1 MLELHEITKSY
12 RTASLDQT
20 ALDGVTVSFRDNE
33 FVAVLGQSGSGKTTM
48 LNVIG
53 GLDHFDSGDLVIDG
67 ISTKHYRN
75 RDWDAYRNNRI
86 GFVFQSYNLIPHQSV
101 LANVEL
107 ALTLTGVS
115 RGERRRRALEALD
128 QVGLSE
134 HVHKRP
140 SQLSGGQ
147 MQRVAIAR
155 ALINDPEILLADE
168 PTGALDSGTSI
179 QVMDLLREVAADR
192 LVIMV
197 THNPELAH
205 DYATRIVELA
215 DGRITSD
222 TAPYIPAGEDAREA
236 RPPRRTRMG
245 PLTALSLSFSNLM
258 TKKGR
263 TLMTS
268 FAGSIGIIGIAMILA
283 LANGVN
289 AYIARTEEETL
300 SSYPLQIERLGMDY
314 TSLIAQA
321 TETATQDDLPD
332 GVVGERRALSNMLG
346 SANTNDLAAL
356 KSYFDADGGS
366 ISDYT
371 NAIEYLYDVTPQ
383 LYLPVDAD
391 SAGQMPTQ
399 VNPDTAFSSFG
410 AMTAT
415 MQMTAFQQLAAD
427 TDLYADQ
434 YELASGRWP
443 TAYNELVIVLPED
456 GRMSDLTEYALGLRE
471 HSELEQLV
479 QTYVSGMAGG
489 LPGSSAFGG
498 ATSTAAAADSATDPA
513 TDPATG
519 PATEPATGA
528 TAQAGAEAT
537 ADAAAEPAAT
547 VGATSSAT
555 AAAGDSADS
564 GAERTYAYN
573 DLIGRTLTLVPAHE
587 RYVYDADYDVWT
599 DKSSDAAYMSGL
611 VAAGETVSVVGIVR
625 ANGSQAALV
634 PGVYYPP
641 ALTEHLVEQ
650 AAASDIVKAQ
660 LARPEVNVFTGKTF
674 AEEADAAGDTEFDIS
689 NLFTVDE
696 AQLQLAFQI
705 DPSALDLSG
714 MDLSGV
720 DLSGLD
726 TTQMDFSGL
735 DLSGLDAVQ
744 PEIDLSDLDLSS
756 LSLTDLEQQFPQLAD
771 VDYVALITQALSDGV
786 IKEGADAQVSA
797 MMTGLIADFTDYYG
811 EHAAGEDPDDPAD
824 DPDLGTL
831 VTDYLTQEEVQRTI
845 AQTLGS
851 DDVIDSAKLTE
862 NLTAA
867 LGTDPAVADISD
879 AVRDQLVAE
888 IGSQVAGAVAGSI
901 TDALSS
907 AVQQAMAA
915 AMAQMMTTIQ
925 SQIAAQVQAATTQLA
940 TGLADAMSVDADAFA
955 EAFQLEMTPEE
966 LSQLLATL
974 VSTEAATYESNLSA
988 LGWADLDNPSEI
1000 DIYPKNF
1007 EAKDS
1012 VKQILE
1018 DYNAQQAA
1026 AGADDKVITY
1036 TDVVGVLM
1044 SSVTRIVNII
1054 SWMLIAF
1061 VAISL
1066 VVSSIMIA
1074 IITYISVLERRKE
1087 IGILRAVGA
1096 SKADVRHVFNAETVI
1111 EGLLA
1116 GVMGVGITLL
1126 VSLPVNAF
1134 IYGRFGVES
1143 IAQLPVT
1150 AGVVLILISVG
1161 LTVLAGL
1168 IPAGK
1173 AAREDPVEALR
1184 SE

>member
-12 RTASLDQT
+12 RTASFDQT
-20 ALDGVTVSFRDNE
+20 ALDGVSVSFRDNE

-67 ISTKHYRN
+67 ISTKDYRS

-115 RGERRRRALEALD
+115 RGERRRRALQALEE
-128 QVGLSE
+128 VGLAD

-140 SQLSGGQ
+140 NQLSGGQ

-168 PTGALDSGTSI
+168 PTGALDSTTSI

-222 TAPYIPAGEDAREA
+222 TAPYNPTADDARVA

-268 FAGSIGIIGIAMILA
+268 FAGSIGIIGIALILA

-314 TSLIAQA
+314 TAMIARA
-321 TETATQDDLPD
+321 ADTGTQEDLPD
-332 GVVGERRALSNMLG
+332 GVVGERGDVRNMFG
-346 SANTNDLAAL
+346 SANSNDLASL
-356 KSYFDADGGS
+356 KAYFDADGGG
-366 ISDYT
+366 IGAHV

-383 LYLPVDAD
+383 LYLPVEEP
-391 SAGQMPTQ
+391 SSKLPTQ
-399 VNPDTAFSSFG
+399 VNPDSAFASFG

-415 MQMTAFQQLAAD
+415 MQMSAFRQLAAD
-427 TDLYADQ
+427 TGLYADQ
-434 YELASGRWP
+434 YDVAAGRWP
-443 TAYNELVIVLPED
+443 TAYNELVLVLPED

-479 QTYVSGMAGG
+479 QTYVGNASGAMAV
-489 LPGSSAFGG
+489 P
-498 ATSTAAAADSATDPA
+498 TAAPTATPSSTPTDGGTDS
-513 TDPATG
+513 
-519 PATEPATGA
+519 
-528 TAQAGAEAT
+528 
-537 ADAAAEPAAT
+537 
-547 VGATSSAT
+547 TS
-555 AAAGDSADS
+555 DST
-564 GAERTYAYN
+564 AERTYTYN
-573 DLIGRTLTLVPAHE
+573 DLIGRTLSLVPAHA
-587 RYVYDADYDVWT
+587 RYVYDADYQVWT
-599 DKSSDAAYMSGL
+599 DKSADAAFMSDL
-611 VAAGETVSVVGIVR
+611 VADGETMTVVGIAR
-625 ANGSQAALV
+625 AEGTQASLV
-634 PGVYYPP
+634 PGVYYTP

-650 AAASDIVKAQ
+650 AADSDIVRAQ
-660 LARPEVNVFTGKTF
+660 LDNPEVDVFTGKTF
-674 AEEADAAGDTEFDIS
+674 AEEADTTGDTEFDIS
-689 NLFTVDE
+689 SLFTIDE
-696 AQLQLAFQI
+696 SQLRAAFQI
-705 DPSALDLSG
+705 DPDALDISG
-714 MDLSGV
+714 MDLSGI

-735 DLSGLDAVQ
+735 DLSGLAGTQ
-744 PEIDLSDLDLSS
+744 PNLDLSNLDLSS

-797 MMTGLIADFTDYYG
+797 MMTSLIAGFTDYYG
-811 EHAAGEDPDDPAD
+811 EHAAGEDPADPDDDPE
-824 DPDLGTL
+824 LGAL
-831 VTDYLTQEEVQRTI
+831 VTDYLSQEEVQRTI
-845 AQTLGS
+845 ADTLGS
-851 DDVIDSAKLTE
+851 DEVIDSAKLTE

-867 LGTDPAVADISD
+867 LGSDPAVADISD

-888 IGSQVAGAVAGSI
+888 IGSQVAAAVTGSI
-901 TDALSS
+901 TQALSS
-907 AVQQAMAA
+907 AVQQAMAT
-915 AMAQMMTTIQ
+915 AMSQMMTAIQ
-925 SQIAAQVQAATTQLA
+925 TQITAQIEAATSQLA
-940 TGLADAMSVDADAFA
+940 TNFADAMSVDTDAFA
-955 EAFQLEMTPEE
+955 QAFQLDMTPEE
-966 LSQLLATL
+966 LAELLSTL
-974 VSTEAATYESNLSA
+974 VSTEVATYESNLSA

-1000 DIYPKNF
+1000 DIYPKDF
-1007 EAKDS
+1007 ESKDT

-1018 DYNAQQAA
+1018 DYNAAQVA
-1026 AGADDKVITY
+1026 AGDDDKVITY

-1096 SKADVRHVFNAETVI
+1096 SRSDIRHVFNAETVI
-1111 EGLLA
+1111 EGLMA
-1116 GVMGVGITLL
+1116 GLMGVGITLL
-1126 VSLPVNAF
+1126 VALPLNAF

-1143 IAQLPVT
+1143 IAQLPVR
-1150 AGVVLILISVG
+1150 AGIILVLISVG

-1168 IPAGK
+1168 IPSGK

>member
-12 RTASLDQT
+12 RTASFDQT
-20 ALDGVTVSFRDNE
+20 ALDGVSVSFRDNE

-48 LNVIG
+48 LNIIG

-67 ISTKHYRN
+67 ISTKNYRS

-115 RGERRRRALEALD
+115 RGERRRRALDALE
-128 QVGLSE
+128 QVGLAD

-168 PTGALDSGTSI
+168 PTGALDSTTSI

-215 DGRITSD
+215 DGSITSD
-222 TAPYIPAGEDAREA
+222 TAPYIPTADDAREA

-268 FAGSIGIIGIAMILA
+268 FAGSIGIIGIALILA

-314 TSLIAQA
+314 TALIARA
-321 TETATQDDLPD
+321 TDTTTQEDLPD
-332 GVVGERRALSNMLG
+332 GVVGERGDVRDMFG

-356 KSYFDADGGS
+356 KAYFEADGGG
-366 ISDYT
+366 INAHV
-371 NAIEYLYDVTPQ
+371 NAIEYLYNVSPQ
-383 LYLPVDAD
+383 LYLPVTKA
-391 SAGQMPTQ
+391 SSTMPTQ
-399 VNPDTAFSSFG
+399 VNPDSAFSSFG

-415 MQMTAFQQLAAD
+415 MQMTVFRQLAAD
-427 TDLYADQ
+427 NGLYVDQ
-434 YELASGRWP
+434 YDVAAGRWP
-443 TAYNELVIVLPED
+443 TAYNELVLVLPED
-456 GRMSDLTEYALGLRE
+456 GRMSDMTAYALGLRE
-471 HSELEQLV
+471 HSQLEQLV
-479 QTYVSGMAGG
+479 QTYMGNTPAAVAM
-489 LPGSSAFGG
+489 P
-498 ATSTAAAADSATDPA
+498 TAAAT
-513 TDPATG
+513 
-519 PATEPATGA
+519 A
-528 TAQAGAEAT
+528 TANAAGADPSEDAT
-537 ADAAAEPAAT
+537 T
-547 VGATSSAT
+547 
-555 AAAGDSADS
+555 DST
-564 GAERTYAYN
+564 AERTYAYN
-573 DLIGRTLTLVPAHE
+573 DLIGRTLSLVPSHK
-587 RYVYDADYDVWT
+587 RYVHDADYGVWT
-599 DKSSDAAYMSGL
+599 DRSADAAYMSQL
-611 VAAGETVSVVGIVR
+611 VADGETMSVVGVVR
-625 ANGSQAALV
+625 ANGSQAALT
-634 PGVYYPP
+634 PGLYYTP
-641 ALTEHLVEQ
+641 ALTRYLVEQ
-650 AAASDIVKAQ
+650 AADSDIVKAQ
-660 LARPEVNVFTGKTF
+660 LAAPDVNVFTGKTF
-674 AEEADAAGDTEFDIS
+674 AEEEDAAEDTEFDLS
-689 NLFTVDE
+689 SLFTIDE
-696 AQLQLAFQI
+696 SQLRAAFQI
-705 DPSALDLSG
+705 DPDALDISG
-714 MDLSGV
+714 MDLSGM

-726 TTQMDFSGL
+726 TTQMDLSGL
-735 DLSGLDAVQ
+735 DLSGLAAVQ
-744 PEIDLSDLDLSS
+744 PEIDLSGLDLSS

-771 VDYVALITQALSDGV
+771 VDYAALITRALADGV
-786 IKEGADAQVSA
+786 IKEGADTRVAA
-797 MMTGLIADFTDYYG
+797 MMTGLIADFTDYYA
-811 EHAAGEDPDDPAD
+811 EHATGDDPAD
-824 DPDLGTL
+824 PSDDPELGVL
-831 VTDYLTQEEVQRTI
+831 ITDYLAQEDVQRTI
-845 AQTLGS
+845 AETLGS
-851 DDVIDSAKLTE
+851 EEVIDSAKLTE
-862 NLTAA
+862 NLTTA
-867 LGTDPAVADISD
+867 LGADPAVTEISE
-879 AVRDQLVAE
+879 AVRDRLVAE

-901 TDALSS
+901 SEALSS
-907 AVQQAMAA
+907 AVQQTMAA
-915 AMAQMMTTIQ
+915 AMAQMMTAIQ
-925 SQIAAQVQAATTQLA
+925 TQIAAQIQTATSQLA
-940 TGLADAMSVDADAFA
+940 TGLADAVSVDPDAFA
-955 EAFQLEMTPEE
+955 QAFELDMTPEE

-974 VSTEAATYESNLSA
+974 VSTETATYESNLSG

-1000 DIYPKNF
+1000 HIYPKDF
-1007 EAKDS
+1007 AAKDE

-1018 DYNAQQAA
+1018 DYNAEQMAV
-1026 AGADDKVITY
+1026 GADDKVITY

-1054 SWMLIAF
+1054 SWLLIAF

-1096 SKADVRHVFNAETVI
+1096 SKADVRHVFNAETII

-1116 GVMGVGITLL
+1116 GLMGVGITLL

-1134 IYGRFGVES
+1134 IHGRFGVES
-1143 IAQLPVT
+1143 IAQLPVS
-1150 AGVVLILISVG
+1150 AGVILILISVG

-1168 IPAGK
+1168 IPSGK

>member
-1 MLELHEITKSY
+1 MLELHDITKSY

-33 FVAVLGQSGSGKTTM
+33 FVAVLGQSGSGKTTL

-67 ISTKHYRN
+67 VSTKHYRS

-115 RGERRRRALEALD
+115 RGERRERALAALEE
-128 QVGLSE
+128 VGLAD

-140 SQLSGGQ
+140 NQLSGGQ

-168 PTGALDSGTSI
+168 PTGALDSTTSI
-179 QVMDLLREVAADR
+179 QVMDLLREVASDR

-222 TAPYIPAGEDAREA
+222 TAPYHPAADDAREA

-268 FAGSIGIIGIAMILA
+268 FAGSIGIIGIALILA

-300 SSYPLQIERLGMDY
+300 SSYPLQIQRLGMDY
-314 TSLIAQA
+314 TAMIAQA
-321 TETATQDDLPD
+321 TDAGAQEDLPD
-332 GVVGERRALSNMLG
+332 GVVGERRALGNMLG
-346 SANTNDLAAL
+346 SANANDLASL
-356 KSYFDADGGS
+356 KNYFDADGGG
-366 ISDYT
+366 I
-371 NAIEYLYDVTPQ
+371 NAHVKAIEYLYDVTPQ
-383 LYLPVDAD
+383 LYLPVSESA
-391 SAGQMPTQ
+391 SAGMPTQ
-399 VNPDTAFSSFG
+399 VNPDTAFTSFG
-410 AMTAT
+410 AMTTT
-415 MQMTAFQQLAAD
+415 MQMTVFQQLATD

-434 YELASGRWP
+434 YDVAAGRWP

-456 GRMSDLTEYALGLRE
+456 GRMTDLTEYALGLRE
-471 HSELEQLV
+471 HTELEQMV
-479 QTYVSGMAGG
+479 QAYISRDLSV
-489 LPGSSAFGG
+489 
-498 ATSTAAAADSATDPA
+498 
-513 TDPATG
+513 
-519 PATEPATGA
+519 
-528 TAQAGAEAT
+528 
-537 ADAAAEPAAT
+537 
-547 VGATSSAT
+547 ATSST
-555 AAAGDSADS
+555 DSQADADS
-564 GAERTYAYN
+564 TAERTYAYN
-573 DLIGRTLTLVPAHE
+573 DLIGRTLSLVPAHE
-587 RYVYDADYDVWT
+587 RYVYDQEYGVWT
-599 DKSSDAAYMSGL
+599 DKSTDATYMSDL
-611 VAAGETVSVVGIVR
+611 VAHGETMSVVGVVR
-625 ANGSQAALV
+625 ASGSQASLT
-634 PGVYYPP
+634 PGVYYTQ
-641 ALTEHLVEQ
+641 ALTEYLVEQ
-650 AAASDIVKAQ
+650 AANSDIVKAQ
-660 LARPEVNVFTGKTF
+660 LADPDVDVFTGKTF
-674 AEEADAAGDTEFDIS
+674 AEEADSTGDTEFDITS
-689 NLFTVDE
+689 LFTIDE
-696 AQLQLAFQI
+696 SRLQAAFQI
-705 DPSALDLSG
+705 DPNALDLSG
-714 MDLSGV
+714 LDLTGI

-726 TTQMDFSGL
+726 TTQLDFSGL
-735 DLSGLDAVQ
+735 DLSALSATQ
-744 PEIDLSDLDLSS
+744 PDIDLSDLDLSS
-756 LSLTDLEQQFPQLAD
+756 LSLTDLEEQFPQLAD
-771 VDYVALITQALSDGV
+771 VDYTTLITQALSDGV
-786 IKEGADAQVSA
+786 IKEGADERVST
-797 MMTGLIADFTDYYG
+797 MMTGLIAGFTDYYS
-811 EHAAGEDPDDPAD
+811 EHATGEDPDDDAD
-824 DPDLGTL
+824 NPELATL
-831 VTDYLTQEEVQRTI
+831 VTDYLAQDDVQQTI
-845 AQTLGS
+845 VDTLTS
-851 DDVIDSAKLTE
+851 DEVIDSTKLTE
-862 NLTAA
+862 NLTTA
-867 LGTDPAVADISD
+867 LGQDPAIAEISD
-879 AVRDQLVAE
+879 AVRDQLVSA
-888 IGSQVAGAVAGSI
+888 IGSQVAASVTGSI
-901 TDALSS
+901 TQALSS
-907 AVQQAMAA
+907 ALQQTMAA
-915 AMAQMMTTIQ
+915 AMTHMMTTIQ
-925 SQIAAQVQAATTQLA
+925 TQITAQVEAATSQLA
-940 TGLADAMSVDADAFA
+940 TSFADAVSVDPDAFA
-955 EAFQLEMTPEE
+955 QAFQLEMSPEE
-966 LSQLLATL
+966 MSELLSTL
-974 VSTEAATYESNLSA
+974 VTTERATYETNLTA

-1000 DIYPKNF
+1000 DIYPKDF
-1007 EAKDS
+1007 AAKDS

-1018 DYNAQQAA
+1018 DYNAQQVA
-1026 AGADDKVITY
+1026 AGDDDKVITY

-1096 SKADVRHVFNAETVI
+1096 SRSDIRHVFNAETII

-1116 GVMGVGITLL
+1116 GLMGVGITLL
-1126 VSLPVNAF
+1126 VSLPLNAF

-1143 IAQLPVT
+1143 IAQLPAS
-1150 AGVVLILISVG
+1150 AGVVLVLISVG

-1168 IPAGK
+1168 VPSGK

>member
-12 RTASLDQT
+12 RTASFNQT
-20 ALDGVTVSFRDNE
+20 ALDNVSVSFRDNE

-115 RGERRRRALEALD
+115 RGERRRRALKALEE
-128 QVGLSE
+128 VGLAD

-168 PTGALDSGTSI
+168 PTGALDSTTSI

-205 DYATRIVELA
+205 EYATRIVELA
-215 DGRITSD
+215 DGRVTSD
-222 TAPYIPAGEDAREA
+222 TAPYNPTADDAREA

-268 FAGSIGIIGIAMILA
+268 FAGSIGIIGIALILA

-289 AYIARTEEETL
+289 AYIARTEEQTL

-314 TSLIAQA
+314 TAMIARA
-321 TETATQDDLPD
+321 TDAASQDDLPD
-332 GVVGERRALSNMLG
+332 GVVGERGDVRDMFG
-346 SANTNDLAAL
+346 SANNNDLAAL
-356 KSYFDADGGS
+356 KAYFDADGGG
-366 ISDYT
+366 IGEQV

-383 LYLPVDAD
+383 LYLPVAEAS
-391 SAGQMPTQ
+391 SAMPTQ
-399 VNPDTAFSSFG
+399 VNPDSAFTSFG
-410 AMTAT
+410 AMSAT
-415 MQMTAFQQLAAD
+415 MQMTVFRQLAAD
-427 TDLYADQ
+427 TDLYVSQ
-434 YELASGRWP
+434 YDVAAGRWP
-443 TAYNELVIVLPED
+443 TAYNELVLVLPED
-456 GRMSDLTEYALGLRE
+456 GRMIDMAAYALGLRD
-471 HSELEQLV
+471 HNELERLV
-479 QTYVSGMAGG
+479 QTYVGNT
-489 LPGSSAFGG
+489 PG
-498 ATSTAAAADSATDPA
+498 
-513 TDPATG
+513 
-519 PATEPATGA
+519 
-528 TAQAGAEAT
+528 
-537 ADAAAEPAAT
+537 
-547 VGATSSAT
+547 
-555 AAAGDSADS
+555 AAAGVPSAASAATATAGATPSGAVTDS
-564 GAERTYAYN
+564 GERTYAYN
-573 DLIGRTLTLVPAHE
+573 DLIGRTLSLVPAHR
-587 RYVYDADYDVWT
+587 RYTHDADYGVWT
-599 DKSSDAAYMSGL
+599 DKSADAAYMSQL
-611 VAAGETVSVVGIVR
+611 VAEGETMSVVGVVR
-625 ANGSQAALV
+625 ANSSQTALT
-634 PGVYYPP
+634 PGLYYTP

-650 AAASDIVKAQ
+650 AAESEIVKAQ
-660 LARPEVNVFTGKTF
+660 LAAPEVNVFTGKTF
-674 AEEADAAGDTEFDIS
+674 AEEADATGESEFDLAS
-689 NLFTVDE
+689 MFTIDE
-696 AQLQLAFQI
+696 VRLRAAFQI
-705 DPSALDLSG
+705 DPSALDISG
-714 MDLSGV
+714 MDLSGI

-726 TTQMDFSGL
+726 TTQLDFSGL
-735 DLSGLDAVQ
+735 DLSGLAGSQ
-744 PEIDLSDLDLSS
+744 PEIDLSGLDLSS

-771 VDYVALITQALSDGV
+771 VDYVTLITKALSDGV
-786 IKEGADAQVSA
+786 IKEGADAQVST
-797 MMTGLIADFTDYYG
+797 MMTGLIADFTNYYAQ
-811 EHAAGEDPDDPAD
+811 HAAGQNVDDPAD

-831 VTDYLTQEEVQRTI
+831 VTDYLSQNEVQRTI

-851 DDVIDSAKLTE
+851 DQVIDSAKLTQ
-862 NLTAA
+862 NLTSA
-867 LGTDPAVADISD
+867 LGADPAIADISD
-879 AVRDQLVAE
+879 AVRDRLVAQ
-888 IGSQVAGAVAGSI
+888 IGAQVAATASGSI
-901 TDALSS
+901 ADALSG
-907 AVQQAMAA
+907 AVQRTLAA

-925 SQIAAQVQAATTQLA
+925 TQITSQIQTATTQLA
-940 TGLADAMSVDADAFA
+940 TNLADAVSVDPDAFA
-955 EAFQLEMTPEE
+955 QAFQLDMTPEE

-974 VSTEAATYESNLSA
+974 VSTETVTYESNLSK
-988 LGWADLDNPSEI
+988 LGWADLGNPSEI
-1000 DIYPKNF
+1000 DIYPKDF
-1007 EAKDS
+1007 AAKDA

-1018 DYNAQQAA
+1018 DYNAEQTATGAA
-1026 AGADDKVITY
+1026 DKVITY

-1061 VAISL
+1061 VSISL

-1096 SKADVRHVFNAETVI
+1096 SKADIRHVFNAETII

-1116 GVMGVGITLL
+1116 GLMGVGITLL
-1126 VSLPVNAF
+1126 LTLPVNAF
-1134 IYGRFGVES
+1134 VHGRFGVES
-1143 IAQLPVT
+1143 VAQLPVM
-1150 AGVVLILISVG
+1150 AGIILVLISVA
-1161 LTVLAGL
+1161 LTVIAGL
-1168 IPAGK
+1168 LPSGK

>member
-48 LNVIG
+48 LNIIG

-67 ISTKHYRN
+67 VSTKDYRS

-86 GFVFQSYNLIPHQSV
+86 GFVFQSYNLIPHQTV

-168 PTGALDSGTSI
+168 PTGALDSTTSI
-179 QVMDLLREVAADR
+179 QVMDLLREVASDR

-222 TAPYIPAGEDAREA
+222 TAPYTPAADDAREA

-268 FAGSIGIIGIAMILA
+268 FAGSIGIIGIALILA

-300 SSYPLQIERLGMDY
+300 FSYPLQIERLGMDY

-321 TETATQDDLPD
+321 TETTTQDDLPD

-346 SANTNDLAAL
+346 SANTNDLASL
-356 KSYFDADGGS
+356 KSYFDADGGNVS
-366 ISDYT
+366 TYT

-415 MQMTAFQQLAAD
+415 MQMTAFQQLATD

-434 YELASGRWP
+434 YEVAAGRWP

-471 HSELEQLV
+471 HNELEQLV
-479 QTYVSGMAGG
+479 QTYVSGMAGS
-489 LPGSSAFGG
+489 LPGATTTGGAMAADTAADSTASAATDATAGPTATAG
-498 ATSTAAAADSATDPA
+498 ATSA
-513 TDPATG
+513 
-519 PATEPATGA
+519 A
-528 TAQAGAEAT
+528 TAG
-537 ADAAAEPAAT
+537 
-547 VGATSSAT
+547 
-555 AAAGDSADS
+555 AGDSADPD
-564 GAERTYAYN
+564 AERTYAYN
-573 DLIGRTLTLVPAHE
+573 DLIGRTLSLVPAYEH
-587 RYVYDADYDVWT
+587 YAYDAEYQVWT
-599 DKSSDAAYMSGL
+599 DKSTDAAFMSDL
-611 VAAGETVSVVGIVR
+611 VADGETMTVVGIAR
-625 ANGSQAALV
+625 AEGTQASLV
-634 PGVYYPP
+634 PGVYYTP

-650 AAASDIVKAQ
+650 AADSEIVKAQ
-660 LARPEVNVFTGKTF
+660 LADPEVDVFTGKTF
-674 AEEADAAGDTEFDIS
+674 AEEADATGDTEFDFT
-689 NLFTVDE
+689 NLFDIDE
-696 AQLQLAFQI
+696 SQLRAAFQI
-705 DPSALDLSG
+705 DSSALDLSG
-714 MDLSGV
+714 MDLSGI

-735 DLSGLDAVQ
+735 DLSGLANAQ
-744 PEIDLSDLDLSS
+744 PDVDLSALDLSS

-771 VDYVALITQALSDGV
+771 VDYVTLITQALSDGV
-786 IKEGADAQVSA
+786 IKEGADEQVA
-797 MMTGLIADFTDYYG
+797 TMMNGLIAGFTDYYG
-811 EHAAGEDPDDPAD
+811 EHAAGENPDDPDD

-831 VTDYLTQEEVQRTI
+831 VTDYLSQEDVQRTI

-867 LGTDPAVADISD
+867 LGADPAVADISD

-888 IGSQVAGAVAGSI
+888 IGSQVAGAVTSSI
-901 TDALSS
+901 TSALSS
-907 AVQQAMAA
+907 AVQQAMAT
-915 AMAQMMTTIQ
+915 AMSQMMTAIQ
-925 SQIAAQVQAATTQLA
+925 TQITAQIEAATTQLA
-940 TGLADAMSVDADAFA
+940 TNLADAVSVDPDAFA
-955 EAFQLEMTPEE
+955 QAFQLDMTPEE
-966 LSQLLATL
+966 LSQLLSTL
-974 VSTEAATYESNLSA
+974 VTTEPATYETNLTA

-1000 DIYPKNF
+1000 DIYPKDF
-1007 EAKDS
+1007 ESKDA
-1012 VKQILE
+1012 VKQILD
-1018 DYNAQQAA
+1018 DYNAAQVA
-1026 AGADDKVITY
+1026 AGDDDKVITY

-1096 SKADVRHVFNAETVI
+1096 SRSDIRHVFNAETVI
-1111 EGLLA
+1111 EGLMA
-1116 GVMGVGITLL
+1116 GLMGVGITLL
-1126 VSLPVNAF
+1126 VSLPLNAF

-1143 IAQLPVT
+1143 IAQLPVR
-1150 AGVVLILISVG
+1150 AGIILVLISVG